1 MKYILNHAWTQS
13 VRLLAG
19 LPPQPRHAN
28 CGFSS
33 WYHMPCIDCVDCWTR
48 LCCVGFHDASEM
60 DNDRPIST
68 LPVLS
73 KIMEKH
79 VRASLYNYLCTTIY
93 YINTI
98 LNFTETADVVFNSD
112 KNMITSAVFI
122 DYRKA
127 FDTVSHIVLL
137 RKLGAYDLSAETMS
151 WFTSYLEGRQQ
162 YVCMG

>member
-1 MKYILNHAWTQS
+1 MDAKCPAVSRVASTAETCKLWFQY
-13 VRLLAG
+13 
-19 LPPQPRHAN
+19 
-28 CGFSS
+28 S
-33 WYHMPCIDCVDCWTR
+33 WYHMPCIDCVDCWAR
-48 LCCVGFHDASEM
+48 LCCVGFHHALEM

-68 LPVLS
+68 LPVLF

-98 LNFTETADVVFNSD
+98 LDSTETADVVFNSD